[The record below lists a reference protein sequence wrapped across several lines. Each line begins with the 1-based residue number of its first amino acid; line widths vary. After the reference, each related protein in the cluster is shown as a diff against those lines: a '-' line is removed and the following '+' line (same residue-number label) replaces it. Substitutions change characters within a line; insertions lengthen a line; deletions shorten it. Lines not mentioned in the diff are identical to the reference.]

1 MSFSSVSAEYR
12 QGKGLL
18 SPKGFAE
25 LGVCAVAVGKFGINS
40 PLSCSSLLGYT
51 ALTILSGFLLFCF
64 FTKKCKN
71 V

>member
-51 ALTILSGFLLFCF
+51 A
-64 FTKKCKN
+64 
-71 V
+71 